1 MTETE
6 SKLLELATRLKAD
19 DGEIDKATGLN
30 PSEVECELI
39 ESETTI
45 EDIDD
50 LVSNNFDRILTNKDY
65 LILNGMNNKSIDVVA
80 NENGVSIN
88 YVKKLMRS
96 SSGSE
101 FLKNNAKQRMQT
113 AMDVASLSVAQ
124 GVFEYQK
131 MINNLFEKSET
142 NLALSFLFGKMSLL
156 EVQNMLYKQQENKEQ
171 DDSGAMK
178 SLFTSLLSDA
188 VKK

>member
-30 PSEVECELI
+30 PSDVECELI

-113 AMDVASLSVAQ
+113 AMDISSLAVAE
-124 GVFEYQK
+124 GVLHYQK
-131 MINNLFEKSET
+131 YVNDLFARGEINLGI
-142 NLALSFLFGKMSLL
+142 SFLFGKSSLL
-156 EVQNMLYKQQENKEQ
+156 EIQNQLHKQQQGVVE